1 MRQHLIS
8 EVDIMYSK
16 KIGLCATACLFSFMI
31 SFSAFGDDLEIYLG
45 NSNNQ
50 VTYKPNVLFIMDTS
64 GSMSAR
70 DNTSTTR
77 MQKVQ
82 DALRN
87 ALGNATNINA
97 GLMRFSDYGGPIL
110 YPVRDIDLP
119 VSPELII
126 PVVNG
131 EDDAHEINGNVS
143 INSQQMVISQNTNTV
158 LSGFRYQNLNI
169 PRGAIIT
176 SAKLRFTSSGLNN
189 SITNFKIAAHAIGDA
204 PEFTSNDDD
213 ISDRTLSTNEVIWD
227 TDNAWPNWEETIAS
241 PDLTSVVQEI
251 INRSDWC
258 GGNNIAFILE
268 SIDMT
273 SGSNRKAFSSDDGSS
288 RSPQL
293 VLTYD
298 ESTATGCLRDKFI
311 YQVDEQDNNA
321 EERSNGYQNTGSE
334 LTFRENDNE
343 YIAVRFKNINLPQGA
358 EVLNA
363 YLEFTAYQN
372 GTNSGA
378 KMTIRGANQDSPS
391 DFSPYPRYTL
401 RNKAKTSASVSWS
414 NIPSWSRNGVYQ
426 SPPVTDIVQEIVDR
440 PGWESGNKMMFIM
453 SDFSNAKRG
462 GYTYNGKPSGAT
474 RLVIEFEGNATP
486 GTTSTVRQ
494 HLIGKVDNLNTS
506 GYTPIVDTLYEAAL
520 YFGGEDVDYGRKRG
534 ESNVGNS
541 VRQATRVSH
550 RSSYIG
556 GDPVRPS
563 GCTDDN
569 LSSSNCRNEYIPLGA
584 TYISPIQDL
593 QCQTNNH
600 IVLLSDGEANN
611 NHSVSKI
618 QGKLNISCNGSG
630 GEKCGLDL
638 AKNISDTG
646 DSFIDARVIT
656 HTIGFSANS
665 NANTFL
671 NQIALQSGGGFYK
684 AEDSEQ
690 LLNAFETIL
699 RQVKDVNAT
708 FVSPGVAVNQLNRL
722 SHRDELYFALF
733 KPAEGTLWPGNLKKY
748 RIEGD
753 QILDKNGLSAVDS
766 STGFFSE
773 NSHSYWSTLADGN
786 DVREGGAA
794 SKLDLVRNVY
804 FFNDSPGNIFN
815 SGSVLNESNTNIS
828 EADLAVDVLPDAA
841 ALRTEVIKW
850 ARGVDVRDDDAD
862 GSTTD
867 VRLQMGDPIH
877 SQPIIVNYSS
887 TDSAIFVATNHG
899 FLHSIDA
906 EDGSENFAVIP
917 KELLGNLYE
926 FYKDGS
932 TFNHQY
938 GLDGDLV
945 IRYVD
950 NKIYLYLGMRRG
962 GNNYYVFDVTQK
974 NSPKL
979 VFTVNGGEGDFANM
993 GQTWSR
999 PILTKVQIGGSV
1011 KNVMIVGG
1019 GYDESQDAKVNRF
1032 ADDIGN
1038 SVFMIDADNGQLLW
1052 SASDESADLV
1062 LDDMK
1067 YSIPARIS
1075 VIDRNNDGLADH
1087 LYVADMG
1094 GQLFRLDIHNG
1105 ESVSGLVKGGLLG
1118 TFSGDAEEDNR
1129 RFYYGPDVSEVVLGD
1144 ERYYA
1149 VAIGSGF
1156 RAGPLNT
1163 TINDQFYLIKDTGVF
1178 NTDVDGNFL
1187 MPETPYT
1194 ENNLY
1199 DATDHLL
1206 TSSDESERDLAAQTF
1221 ANKNGWRLR
1230 LTQGGEKVL
1239 ASPLILDYKVF
1250 FTTYLPASASDS
1262 LCAPP
1267 TGNSRAYLVNLLNAN
1282 AVADLNNNNE
1292 QDSSDRYAQLA
1303 QTGIAPDTK
1312 ILIENI
1318 VKPVVCLGAECV
1330 SAVIELDEDGNEVAC
1345 GTEFECL
1352 AQNIYGRFERVQK
1365 DTWKTEVEKP

>member
-1 MRQHLIS
+1 MRQHLIN
-8 EVDIMYSK
+8 EVALMYSR
-16 KIGLCATACLFSFMI
+16 KIGLCITACLFSFMI

-45 NSNNQ
+45 SSSTQ

-64 GSMSAR
+64 GSMSGR
-70 DNTSTTR
+70 DGTDTTR

-110 YPVRDIDLP
+110 YPVQDIDSP
-119 VSPELII
+119 VTPELII
-126 PVVNG
+126 PIIDSK
-131 EDDAHEINGNVS
+131 DDAHEIAGSVDR
-143 INSQQMVISQNTNTV
+143 NSQQLVLSQNTNTV
-158 LSGFRYQNLNI
+158 YSGFRYQNINI
-169 PRGAIIT
+169 PRGAVIT
-176 SAKLRFTSSGLNN
+176 SAKLRFTSAGLNN
-189 SITNFKIAAHAIGDA
+189 TATNFKIAAQAVGDA
-204 PEFTSNDDD
+204 PEFDTANND
-213 ISDRTLSTNEVIWD
+213 ISNRILSTNEVLW
-227 TDNAWPNWEETIAS
+227 NAENEWPSWEETVNT
-241 PDLTSVVQEI
+241 PDLTPVVQEI

-258 GGNNIAFILE
+258 GGNNIALIFE
-268 SIDMT
+268 SIDMAA
-273 SGSNRKAFSSDDGSS
+273 GSNRQTFSSDDGSS

-293 VLTYD
+293 LLSYD
-298 ESTATGCLRDKFI
+298 ESTATGCLRDQLI

-321 EERSNGYQNTGSE
+321 EERSNGYENTGSE
-334 LTFRENDNE
+334 LTFYEDDNE
-343 YIAVRFKNINLPQGA
+343 YIAVRFKNINMPQGA
-358 EVLNA
+358 TVLNA

-372 GTNSGA
+372 GTSSGA
-378 KMTIRGANQDSPS
+378 KMTIRGVKENSPS
-391 DFSPYPRYTL
+391 DFTPYPRYNL
-401 RNKAKTSASVSWS
+401 RDKPKTSAMVNWS
-414 NIPSWSRNGVYQ
+414 NIPSWSRNGIYQ
-426 SPPVTDIVQEIVDR
+426 SPVITNIVQEIVNLA
-440 PGWESGNKMMFIM
+440 GWGAGNEIMFIM
-453 SDFSNAKRG
+453 SDFNNAKRG
-462 GYTYNGKPSGAT
+462 AYTYNGKPSGAT

-494 HLIGKVDNLNTS
+494 HLISEVDNLNTS

-520 YFGGEDVDYGRKRG
+520 YFGGQDVDYGLKRG
-534 ESNVGNS
+534 ESDVS
-541 VRQATRVSH
+541 STVRKATRVSH
-550 RSSYIG
+550 RTSYVG
-556 GDPVRPS
+556 SDPVRPS
-563 GCTDDN
+563 GCTEDN
-569 LSSSNCRNEYIPLGA
+569 LNSSDCRNEYIPVGA

-600 IVLLSDGEANN
+600 VVLLSDGQANN

-618 QGKLNISCNGSG
+618 EGKIGKSCSGSG

-638 AKNISDTG
+638 ANNISEIG

-656 HTIGFSANS
+656 HTIGFSANTA
-665 NANTFL
+665 ANTFL

-684 AEDSEQ
+684 AEDSDQ
-690 LLNAFETIL
+690 LLTAFETIL
-699 RQVKDVNAT
+699 RQVKDVNST

-753 QILDKNGLSAVDS
+753 KILDKNGLGAVDS
-766 STGFFSE
+766 STGFFTE

-786 DVREGGAA
+786 DVRDGGAA
-794 SKLDLVRNVY
+794 SKLDLVRNTY
-804 FFNDSPGNIFN
+804 TFDDSPGTIFTN
-815 SGSVLNESNTNIS
+815 DNLLNESNVSITA
-828 EADLAVDVLPDAA
+828 ADLAVDVLPDSV
-841 ALRTEVIKW
+841 ALRSEVIKW

-862 GSTTD
+862 GSNTD

-877 SQPIIVNYSS
+877 SQPIIVNYSD

-906 EDGSENFAVIP
+906 EDGSENFAIIP

-926 FYKDGS
+926 FYRDGS
-932 TFNHQY
+932 TFNHEY

-945 IRYVD
+945 LRYVD

-979 VFTVNGGEGDFANM
+979 VFTVNGGQGDYANL

-999 PILTKVQIGGSV
+999 PILTKVQLGSSV

-1019 GYDESQDAKVNRF
+1019 GYDESQDAKVIRSEDNT
-1032 ADDIGN
+1032 GN
-1038 SVFMIDADNGQLLW
+1038 SVFMIDADNGDLLW
-1052 SASDESADLV
+1052 SASNANADLV

-1067 YSIPARIS
+1067 YSIPARVS
-1075 VIDRNNDGLADH
+1075 VVDRNNDGLADH
-1087 LYVADMG
+1087 MYVADMG
-1094 GQLFRLDIHNG
+1094 GQVFRLDIYNG
-1105 ESVSGLVKGGLLG
+1105 ESAVDLVKGGLLG
-1118 TFSGDAEEDNR
+1118 SFAGDAEEDNR
-1129 RFYYGPDVSEVVLGD
+1129 RFYYGPDVSEVILGD
-1144 ERYYA
+1144 EQYYA
-1149 VAIGSGF
+1149 VAVGSGF

-1163 TINDQFYLIKDTGVF
+1163 TINDQFYLIKDKGVF
-1178 NTDVDGNFL
+1178 NVDGDGNFTL
-1187 MPETPYT
+1187 PSTAYT
-1194 ENNLY
+1194 ETNLY

-1206 TSSDESERDLAAQTF
+1206 TSSVETERELAAETF
-1221 ANKNGWRLR
+1221 ANQNGWRIR

-1292 QDSSDRYAQLA
+1292 KDSGDRFAQLA

-1330 SAVIELDEDGNEVAC
+1330 SAVIEVDENGNEVAC
-1345 GTEFECL
+1345 GTDFECL

-1365 DTWKTEVEKP
+1365 DIWKTEIEKP